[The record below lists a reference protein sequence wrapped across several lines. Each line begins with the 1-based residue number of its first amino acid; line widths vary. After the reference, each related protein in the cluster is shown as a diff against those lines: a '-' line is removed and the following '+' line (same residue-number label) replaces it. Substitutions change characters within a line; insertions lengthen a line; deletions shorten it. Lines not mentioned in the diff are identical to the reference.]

1 MEWKDIFD
9 VVSHVFAL
17 FPLILLYISI
27 KHKSSSKCI
36 DYLIFILILVTLIF
50 SIGHHSDPSN
60 AFFKTADM
68 TSVGVL
74 LIAVILIYLDHV
86 ENMKV
91 RGYTIIVV
99 IVFLYIFAI
108 VSDSNN
114 IDSSFSFTTLI
125 AGVVLFFGIAYLI
138 FKIRKKP
145 EYNTNHLWTAVFYAV
160 LACIFYVL
168 PSDNFYTHS
177 LWHMYVFIA
186 LGFAVLFVIDES
198 CADANESNVKSNVK
212 SKQIKKTLYALSLTV
227 RAYTVFLYFYAGYV
241 DDKVVYHWAWTAYAI
256 LTAVL
261 FLVLAV
267 CIQNNKNPIAWCKS
281 RCKKQTS
288 KQTCTPP
295 PKMMQKYGYREMYL
309 HALLWAVAAVSFQ
322 VLYDTDVWWLAG
334 ACLLL
339 DLVLSVTLWIKRK
352 QEYGNNPV
360 KMDKGFYADLEIP
373 KRYRKNTLRF

>member
-17 FPLILLYISI
+17 FPLTLLYISI
-27 KHKSSSKCI
+27 QHKSSSKYI
-36 DYLIFILILVTLIF
+36 DYLIFILILVTLVF
-50 SIGHHSDPSN
+50 SIGHHSDRSN

-68 TSVGVL
+68 TSVGIL

-91 RGYTIIVV
+91 RGSVIIVV
-99 IVFLYIFAI
+99 IVVLYILAI
-108 VSDSNN
+108 YVDSNA

-160 LACIFYVL
+160 FACIFFVL
-168 PSDNFYTHS
+168 PSDNFYMHS

-186 LGFAVLFVIDES
+186 LGFAVLFVIDKQ
-198 CADANESNVKSNVK
+198 CTDANESNVKSNVK
-212 SKQIKKTLYALSLTV
+212 SNKIKKTLYALSLTV

-241 DDKVVYHWAWTAYAI
+241 DDKVVYHLAWTAYAI

-281 RCKKQTS
+281 WCKKQT
-288 KQTCTPP
+288 CTTP

-352 QEYGNNPV
+352 QEYSTETV
-360 KMDKGFYADLEIP
+360 KMGSGKGFYADLEIP